1 METPILHLQTA
12 TLSLEELLEIL
23 KAHQEIVLMQ
33 GATPVARI
41 AAIAEEVTPT
51 PPQHERIAGLHQH
64 DDWWMSDDFTDPLPD
79 EFWLGEDMEEDK

>member
-33 GATPVARI
+33 GATPIARI
-41 AAIAEEVTPT
+41 AAIAEEVIST
-51 PPQHERIAGLHQH
+51 PPQHERIAGLHQGQG
-64 DDWWMSDDFTDPLPD
+64 WISDDFTDPLPD